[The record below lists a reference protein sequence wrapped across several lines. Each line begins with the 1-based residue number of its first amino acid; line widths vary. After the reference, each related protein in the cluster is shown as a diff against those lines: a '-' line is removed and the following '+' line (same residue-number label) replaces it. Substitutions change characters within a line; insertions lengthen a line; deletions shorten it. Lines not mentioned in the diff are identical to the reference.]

1 MNKQDEKRVLE
12 AIAGLCE
19 LKDKKFSKAIGEIYL
34 NALAEYPG
42 DEILKAI
49 NQCVKTNKWFP
60 QPSEIIQAIEGDPEE
75 RALNAW
81 DTLFSAIRNH
91 GRYGKIIFQDSK
103 IGRLVQTFGGWD
115 AVCSWT
121 NNEVDFRRIEF
132 VRSYKG
138 MGNGK
143 GALEISGAYSCG
155 PLVMIGKEDKGDRNI
170 LIEYDALEG
179 VH

>member
-1 MNKQDEKRVLE
+1 MNKGEKQRILQ

-19 LKDKKFSKAIGEIYL
+19 LKDKKFTESLAEIYL
-34 NALAEYPG
+34 NALSEYPA
-42 DEILKAI
+42 DVILIAI
-49 NQCVKTNKWFP
+49 NQCVRTNKWFP

-75 RALNAW
+75 CAVNAW
-81 DTLFSAIRNH
+81 DTLFSAIRQH
-91 GRYGKIIFQDSK
+91 GRYGKILFQDPK

-121 NNEVDFRRIEF
+121 NQEVDFRRIEF
-132 VRSYKG
+132 VRSYKV
-138 MGNGK
+138 MGGSHPP
-143 GALEISGAYSCG
+143 LEISGAYSCG
-155 PLVMIGKEDKGDRNI
+155 PLVMIGKEDRGKRNI

>member
-1 MNKQDEKRVLE
+1 MTKQDEKKVLQS
-12 AIAGLCE
+12 IAGLCE
-19 LKDKKFSKAIGEIYL
+19 VKDKKFS
-34 NALAEYPG
+34 NALAEIYINALADYPG

-49 NQCVKTNKWFP
+49 NHCVKTNKWFP

-81 DTLFSAIRNH
+81 DTLFSAIRQH
-91 GRYGKIIFQDSK
+91 GRYGKILFQDSK

-121 NNEVDFRRIEF
+121 NQEVDFRRIEF

-138 MGNGK
+138 MSDSHK
-143 GALEISGAYSCG
+143 PLEISGAYSCG
-155 PLVMIGKEDKGDRNI
+155 PLVMIGKDVQADNLLGYNKNT
-170 LIEYDALEG
+170 LEG

>member
-1 MNKQDEKRVLE
+1 MTKDNEKRFYQAFV
-12 AIAGLCE
+12 GMCE
-19 LKDKKFSKAIGEIYL
+19 LWEKKFSKALIRIYL
-34 NALAEYPG
+34 NALEGYSA
-42 DEILKAI
+42 DESIDAMTTCAKTLKF
-49 NQCVKTNKWFP
+49 FP
-60 QPSEIIQAIEGDPEE
+60 KPVEIIQAIEGDPEE

-81 DTLFSAIRNH
+81 DTLLSAIRQH
-91 GRYGKIIFQDSK
+91 GRYGKILFQDSK

-121 NNEVDFRRIEF
+121 NQEVDFRRIEF

-138 MGNGK
+138 MGG
-143 GALEISGAYSCG
+143 GRAPLEISGAYSCG
-155 PLVMIGKEDKGDRNI
+155 PLVMIGKEDRGDRNI